1 MTPAE
6 TTRAARASAP
16 RILRDAP
23 IPTWI
28 GVGGR
33 ADALVEPATE
43 DDLRRAVDEGAGQP
57 VRILGDGANLI
68 VDDGGVDGLVV
79 ATRLLDGIE
88 WLDGARLR
96 AQAGAGLPK
105 LIVES
110 VRRGLAGIEGLAG
123 VPASLGGAIRMNA
136 GGAFG
141 EIAHCVASVR
151 ILTPAGDIRTLPRSE
166 IPFAYR
172 RSGIEGV
179 ILSADLQL
187 APADHAPLRERLK
200 EVMAKKKASQPLAA
214 DSAGCAFKN
223 PTVEGAR
230 RSAGR
235 LIDDA
240 GCKGLRI
247 GGAEVSREHANF
259 IITHRGATARDVL
272 ELMDAVA
279 ARVRERFGVTLERE
293 VVVWKRGAPA

>member
-1 MTPAE
+1 MCPADI
-6 TTRAARASAP
+6 TGATRDFTRGVE
-16 RILRDAP
+16 RDAP

-33 ADALVEPATE
+33 ADALLAPATE
-43 DDLRRAVDEGAGQP
+43 AELRDAIDAWADRPIRV
-57 VRILGDGANLI
+57 LGDGANLL
-68 VDDGGVDGLVV
+68 VDDDGVDGLVI
-79 ATRLLDGIE
+79 ATERLTEAQWLEDG
-88 WLDGARLR
+88 LLR
-96 AQAGAGLPK
+96 AQAGANLPR

-110 VRRGLAGIEGLAG
+110 VRRGLAGLEGLAG

-141 EIAHCVASVR
+141 EIGACVESVR
-151 ILTPAGDIRTLPRSE
+151 VAKPGDEVRTLTRDE

-179 ILSADLQL
+179 ILSADLRL
-187 APADHAPLRERLK
+187 TPAEHGPLRERLK

-223 PTVEGAR
+223 PTIDGAR
-230 RSAGR
+230 AAAGR
-235 LIDDA
+235 LIDEA

-247 GGAEVSREHANF
+247 GGAEVSAEHANF
-259 IITHRGATARDVL
+259 IFTHPGATARDVL
-272 ELMDAVA
+272 ALMAAVA
-279 ARVRERFGVTLERE
+279 ERVRERFGVELERE
-293 VVVWKRGAPA
+293 VVVWRRGESA

>member
-1 MTPAE
+1 MRSAPA
-6 TTRAARASAP
+6 TSASRDSTRAV
-16 RILRDAP
+16 LRDAP
-23 IPTWI
+23 IATWI

-43 DDLRRAVDEGAGQP
+43 VDLLRAIDGAEAGP
-57 VRILGDGANLI
+57 IRVLGDGANLL
-68 VDDGGVDGLVV
+68 VDDDGVDGLVID
-79 ATRLLDGIE
+79 TRRLNSVE
-88 WLDGARLR
+88 WLEGGLVR
-96 AQAGAGLPK
+96 AQAGANLPR
-105 LIVES
+105 LITES

-141 EIAHCVASVR
+141 EIAGAIESVR
-151 ILTPAGDIRTLPRSE
+151 VRTPDGDIRTLRRDD

-179 ILSADLQL
+179 ILSADLRL
-187 APADHAPLRERLK
+187 TPAEHAPLRSRLK

-223 PTVEGAR
+223 PTVDGAR
-230 RSAGR
+230 QPAGR
-235 LIDDA
+235 LIDEA

-247 GGAEVSREHANF
+247 GGAEVSDEHANF
-259 IITHRGATARDVL
+259 IFTHDGATARDVL
-272 ELMDAVA
+272 ALMDAVA
-279 ARVRERFGVTLERE
+279 ERVRERFGVELERE
-293 VVVWKRGAPA
+293 VVVWRRGDSA